1 MSHWLPQQQTTT
13 PWSAF
18 AHDLRHVLKNF
29 YRQLT
34 SIRWSFTRSELPPLS
49 PHLRRD
55 IGLPMKDETHIRDH
69 KIWNDP
75 VSVEIRR
82 IW

>member
-1 MSHWLPQQQTTT
+1 MSHCLPQQQTTT

-34 SIRWSFTRSELPPLS
+34 SIRWSFTP
-49 PHLRRD
+49 
-55 IGLPMKDETHIRDH
+55 IGIATPQSASAQRHRPANEGRNAYQRPQDLE
-69 KIWNDP
+69 
-75 VSVEIRR
+75 
-82 IW
+82 

>member
-1 MSHWLPQQQTTT
+1 MSHCLPQQQTTT

-34 SIRWSFTRSELPPLS
+34 SIRWSFTP
-49 PHLRRD
+49 
-55 IGLPMKDETHIRDH
+55 IGIATPSVRICAET
-69 KIWNDP
+69 
-75 VSVEIRR
+75 SACQ
-82 IW
+82 